1 MKLIHLSEALR
12 MFKRARRVSK
22 HGIRRYSGSEEEIS
36 RDIIRSCWNKKEKH
50 FQVSSGHFTE
60 FYCRDFGMCAEALVK
75 LGYRKQVIQT
85 LDYALSKFKKHGRIT
100 TSISPQGKCFDFPY
114 YGADSLPF
122 IVHALKVAKANQL
135 NEQYDSFLTK
145 EIKFYYE
152 KVFDKKTHLI
162 RQDKHFSSMKDYAK
176 RSSSCYSNCM
186 LFMLAD
192 DLDSLK
198 LKNPFPKGR
207 IQKEILI
214 AFWNGDYFYDD
225 TSFTKIV
232 TGDANTYPFWCGVT
246 NSEKVFDLC
255 MKSIEKAGL
264 TRPFPLKYSSS
275 PEKVHKMHFL
285 EAFSGGYE
293 RDSIW
298 MHLGLCFLDVVKRF
312 DRKRFDTYMKQ
323 YTTLIRKHGNFLEV
337 YDANGLPFHTP
348 FYFTDESMS
357 WVSKYL
363 ALKD

>member
-12 MFKRARRVSK
+12 MFKRARRVSRDGWK
-22 HGIRRYSGSEEEIS
+22 RYSGSEEDIS
-36 RDIIRSCWNKKEKH
+36 RAIIRSCWNKTDNH
-50 FQVSSGHFTE
+50 FQVSSGHFTD

-75 LGYRKQVIQT
+75 LGYRKQVIQS
-85 LDYALSKFKKHGRIT
+85 LDYALNKFKAHGRIT
-100 TSISPQGKCFDFPY
+100 TSISPEGKCFDFPY

-122 IVHALKVAKANQL
+122 IIHSLKVAKDKKL
-135 NEQYDSFLTK
+135 IIKYRSFITE
-145 EIKFYYE
+145 EIKYYCT
-152 KVFDKKTHLI
+152 KVFDKDTHLI
-162 RQDKHFSSMKDYAK
+162 RSDRHFSSMKDYAQ

-198 LKNPFPKGR
+198 IRHRFPKTK
-207 IQKEILI
+207 IQREILQT
-214 AFWNGDYFYDD
+214 FWNGKYFYDD
-225 TSFTKIV
+225 SSCKKAI

-246 NSEKVFDLC
+246 DSKKVFSLC
-255 MKSIEKAGL
+255 MESMEQAGL

-275 PEKVHKMHFL
+275 SKKVNKMHLL

-298 MHLGLCFLDVVKRF
+298 MHLGLCFFDVVKRF
-312 DRKRFDTYMKQ
+312 DKKRFNTYMKQ
-323 YTTLIRKHGNFLEV
+323 YATLIRRHKNFLEV

-363 ALKD
+363 SLK